1 MKILLTNDDGLYSA
15 GLKAAYDV
23 LCELGEVFVVAPSIQ
38 RSAVGRSLSIMEPIR
53 VSEVSVHGMSVHA
66 VDGTPTDAVVIGIY
80 EIIGEVPDLTVSG
93 INLGEN
99 LSTEAATTSG
109 TIGAALEAATHG
121 SRAIAISL
129 QMPDLN
135 KFDLS
140 CERDFAFSQKVLRW
154 VALKAEEGFPE
165 GVDLL
170 NVNVPMKP
178 NGKIAVTRL
187 ARKMYRVFVE
197 KRVDPRGREY
207 YWIFGEELEDAEI
220 GTDLH
225 ALREGY
231 VTITP
236 LTLDLTAKTDMKVV
250 EGWLGDPGKDLSNST

>member
-15 GLKAAYDV
+15 GLRAAYTA
-23 LCELGEVFVVAPSIQ
+23 LCELGEVFVVAPTVQ

-53 VSEVSVHGMSVHA
+53 VSEVSVNGMQVYA

-109 TIGAALEAATHG
+109 TVGAALEAATHG
-121 SRAIAISL
+121 SKAIAISL

-140 CERDFAFSQKVLRW
+140 CEHDFGFAMKVLKW
-154 VALKAEEGFPE
+154 ISLKAKEGFPE

-170 NVNVPMKP
+170 NVNVPMRP
-178 NGKIAVTRL
+178 NGKVAVTRL

-207 YWIFGEELEDAEI
+207 YWIFGTELENAEE

-231 VTITP
+231 VSVTP
-236 LTLDLTAKTDMKVV
+236 LTLDLTAKTKLNAV
-250 EGWLGDPGKDLSNST
+250 EEWLGDGELGGER

>member
-15 GLKAAYDV
+15 GLKAAYEA
-23 LCELGEVFVVAPSIQ
+23 LRELGEVFVVAPAVQ
-38 RSAVGRSLSIMEPIR
+38 MSAVGRSLSIMEPIR
-53 VSEVSVHGMSVHA
+53 VSEVSVNGMHVYA

-80 EIIGEVPDLTVSG
+80 EIIGGVPDLTVSG

-109 TIGAALEAATHG
+109 TVGAALEAATHG

-140 CERDFAFSQKVLRW
+140 CEHDFGFANKVLKW
-154 VALKAEEGFPE
+154 ISMKAIKEGFPD

-178 NGKIAVTRL
+178 NGKVAVTRL

-207 YWIFGEELEDAEI
+207 YWIFGNELEDAEE

-231 VTITP
+231 VSVTP
-236 LTLDLTAKTDMKVV
+236 LTLDLTAKISMSSV
-250 EGWLGDPGKDLSNST
+250 ERWLGKFGQKEV